1 MNKEFLYSLLDTM
14 SVTGYEIPIQKKV
27 IAEMTP
33 CVDEI
38 RTDLTGNVYSIINP
52 DAPFRVLL
60 AGHIDEIGLVVTL
73 IQEDGLVRVTRA
85 GGIYPHVF
93 PGHQVVIHGAK
104 GPVYGAVVN
113 YHGLVKESLK
123 AEDFYIDIGARDGD
137 DARQHV
143 QTGDPVIL
151 NTGHQEMINNLLT
164 SRAIDD
170 RAGAFILLEALKRAK
185 ERGCKVCVTTATTVG
200 EETNKRGAVWANNA
214 VKPHVAIAVD
224 VTYCTDV
231 PGTHPEAGGMVRL
244 GKGPVLC
251 NSTLINKKFNEMLK
265 AIAAERNIPY
275 QVETYLNRTCT
286 DIDELHLYGSNVAT
300 ALISLPLR
308 YMHSPAEVCSLDDIE
323 NCIELIAEFLCRVD
337 ENTDFDPFK

>member
-1 MNKEFLYSLLDTM
+1 MNKEFLYSLLDSM
-14 SVTGYEIPIQKKV
+14 SVTGNEIPLQKKV

-33 CVDEI
+33 HCDCI

-60 AGHIDEIGLVVTL
+60 AGHIDEIGLIVTL
-73 IQEDGLVRVTRA
+73 VQEDGLLRVGKA
-85 GGIYPHVF
+85 GGIYPQVY

-113 YHGLVKESLK
+113 YHGLIKDGLK
-123 AEDFYIDIGARDGD
+123 AEELYIDIGAKDGD
-137 DARQHV
+137 DARQYV
-143 QTGDPVIL
+143 EAGDPITL
-151 NTGHQEMINNLLT
+151 HTYHQEMINGNLT
-164 SRAIDD
+164 ARAIDD
-170 RAGAFILLEALKRAK
+170 RAGAFILLEAMKRAK

-200 EETNKRGAVWANNA
+200 EETNKRGAVWAGNA
-214 VKPHVAIAVD
+214 VKPHVALAVD

-231 PGTHPEAGGMVRL
+231 PGTHPEEGGMVCL

-265 AIAAERNIPY
+265 TCARERNIPF
-275 QVETYLNRTCT
+275 QVETYLSKTCT
-286 DIDELHLYGSNVAT
+286 DIDELHLFGDNVAT
-300 ALISLPLR
+300 ALVSLPLR
-308 YMHSPAEVCSLDDIE
+308 YMHSPAEVCNLQDIE

-337 ENTDFDPFK
+337 ENTDFDPFH